1 MSNKKIKTLTPA
13 VLKRM
18 IMEEKQKLIKE
29 SNADSFLKQGSNK
42 VNPYTAKSSKAGMQ
56 EVQADKYAS
65 TVSLLNKAKMIKE
78 EEAKLKKRLGQ
89 IMEMKKNIK
98 RKLLRD
104 L

>member
-1 MSNKKIKTLTPA
+1 
-13 VLKRM
+13 
-18 IMEEKQKLIKE
+18 MEERKKLMKE
-29 SNADSFLKQGSNK
+29 SNSDSFLKQGSNK
-42 VNPYTAKSSKAGMQ
+42 VNPYTTKSSKAGMQ

-78 EEAKLKKRLGQ
+78 EEAKLKKRLVKLT
-89 IMEMKKNIK
+89 EMKKNIK